1 MLAASTI
8 ENNGITIQ
16 DLDDLT
22 ASRIR
27 PETVQAGSLK
37 EKVHEVEME
46 KEKINIQASNTPVI
60 FKERPL
66 TKDNRPPAPF
76 KSRVRRE
83 HDDELNP
90 FEDIATRAPVTN
102 APPLQR
108 LLNREMILGV
118 SGSRPRHRI
127 GVPHEGEMSEKGWMH
142 PRRRR
147 PYIDINLEKSQ
158 VVELPLPP
166 EI

>member
-1 MLAASTI
+1 MLAASTV
-8 ENNGITIQ
+8 ENNGITLQ

-37 EKVHEVEME
+37 EKLHEVELE
-46 KEKINIQASNTPVI
+46 NEKI
-60 FKERPL
+60 RR
-66 TKDNRPPAPF
+66 KD
-76 KSRVRRE
+76 
-83 HDDELNP
+83 DDEFNP
-90 FEDIATRAPVTN
+90 FEDISTRAPSTI
-102 APPLQR
+102 APQLQR
-108 LLNREMILGV
+108 VLNREMILGV
-118 SGSRPRHRI
+118 SNSRPRHRI

-147 PYIDINLEKSQ
+147 PYIDVDLAKSQ
-158 VVELPLPP
+158 VIELPLPP